1 MIERGPGALETR
13 MNELVLTEV
22 REGIA
27 TLTLNRPQ
35 QLNALSVAMMEQWC
49 AAVQRV
55 VADAAVQV
63 IVIRGAGEHFMAG
76 GDIRDFQARLGLE
89 PLERLRAFQ
98 AIIEQKVNPAVLAL
112 RETHQPVVCAVQG
125 ACAGLGMSLMLGA
138 DLVLAAENAYFSTAY
153 ASIGLSPD
161 GGGTW
166 FLPRIVGTRK
176 AAELMLL
183 AERISAAQALELGLV
198 SRVVPPDRLEE
209 ETARLAARL
218 QAGPRHAYG
227 EIKRLL
233 NRAGGP
239 DLAGQLQA
247 EAESFARCSATG
259 DFAEGVEA
267 FLAKRKPAFRGA

>member
-1 MIERGPGALETR
+1 MS
-13 MNELVLTEV
+13 ELVLTEI
-22 REGIA
+22 RDGIA
-27 TLTLNRPQ
+27 TVTLNRPQ
-35 QLNALSVAMMEQWC
+35 QLNALSVEMIEQWSS
-49 AAVQRV
+49 AAQRV
-55 VADAAVQV
+55 VADEAVQV

-76 GDIRDFQARLGLE
+76 GDIRDFHARLGLE
-89 PLERLRAFQ
+89 PLARLQAFQ
-98 AIIEQKVNPAVLAL
+98 AIIERWVNPAVLAL
-112 RETHQPVVCAVQG
+112 RGAHQPVVCAVQG

-183 AERISAAQALELGLV
+183 AERLSAQQALELGLV
-198 SRVVPPDRLEE
+198 NRLVAPDRLEE
-209 ETARLAARL
+209 QTQQLALRLKS
-218 QAGPRHAYG
+218 GPRHAYG

-233 NRAGGP
+233 NRVGTL

-247 EAESFARCSATG
+247 EAESFARCSATD
-259 DFAEGVEA
+259 DFAEGVSA
-267 FLAKRKPAFRGA
+267 FLAKRRPDFCGR